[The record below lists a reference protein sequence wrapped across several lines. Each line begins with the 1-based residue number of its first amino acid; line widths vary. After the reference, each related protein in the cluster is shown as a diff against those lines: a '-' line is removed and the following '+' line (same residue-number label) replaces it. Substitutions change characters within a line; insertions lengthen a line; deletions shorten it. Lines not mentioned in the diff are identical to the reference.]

1 MMFSLRVYAGPVTG
15 LQLDRLACYHYA
27 QALQLL
33 QNRLHECDQTNAVS
47 DATIMVII
55 MLASAAEITDEYDT
69 AENHIRGL
77 EKIVNLRGGVKA
89 LTTHTNM
96 PVKVCR

>member
-1 MMFSLRVYAGPVTG
+1 MMFSLRVYAGPFTP
-15 LQLDRLACYHYA
+15 LRLDRLACYHYA

-33 QNRLHECDQTNAVS
+33 QTRLHERDQTNVVS

-55 MLASAAEITDEYDT
+55 MLASTAEIMNEYGT
-69 AENHIRGL
+69 VENHIRGL
-77 EKIVNLRGGVKA
+77 EKIVKLRGGVKA